1 MDQLLTYLL
10 TYLLTTTT
18 LLLPTC
24 YLLLTLY
31 HLLTAEPGPA
41 VHCWYH
47 FHHTACITPVRHP
60 CPGEHRACPL
70 LITRVQAS
78 IDQLVA
84 QSIDTL
90 VQSVDAQLLGDVCP
104 PNALPA
110 DKAMWGSGLVRVVNV
125 GGLGCPCGGTHV
137 ANTSELRAVTVS
149 AIKSKGKVTRVSYTV
164 LTTQ

>member
-1 MDQLLTYLL
+1 MSATY
-10 TYLLTTTT
+10 
-18 LLLPTC
+18 
-24 YLLLTLY
+24 
-31 HLLTAEPGPA
+31 
-41 VHCWYH
+41 
-47 FHHTACITPVRHP
+47 HP
-60 CPGEHRACPL
+60 CSGEHRACPL

>member
-1 MDQLLTYLL
+1 MATR
-10 TYLLTTTT
+10 
-18 LLLPTC
+18 
-24 YLLLTLY
+24 YLLLTY
-31 HLLTAEPGPA
+31 YYLLTAEPGPA
-41 VHCWYH
+41 VHCLYH
-47 FHHTACITPVRHP
+47 YHNTAGITPVRHP
-60 CPGEHRACPL
+60 CPGEHAPCPL
-70 LITRVQAS
+70 LITHAQAS

-84 QSIDTL
+84 QSIETII
-90 VQSVDAQLLGDVCP
+90 QSVDAQLLGDVCP

-137 ANTSELRAVTVS
+137 ANTGELLAVTVS